1 MSKNSINMTYT
12 TDDVPSSPDEI
23 SNWTVLHSVASI
35 HGSNNTTSV
44 AAPNDEV
51 DNLRYGMTTTIIL
64 M

>member
-1 MSKNSINMTYT
+1 MTYA
-12 TDDVPSSPDEI
+12 TDDVLSPPDVI
-23 SNWTVLHSVASI
+23 SNWTVLHSVANI

-44 AAPNDEV
+44 ATPNDEV